1 MPLTDAKIRALHGKA
16 LKGEIVG
23 KAADGGGLNFQNG
36 KYWRM
41 SYRFDGK
48 QKTLALGVYPDI
60 SLKAAREAR
69 DKARTLLAQ
78 GIDPNE
84 QKKSR
89 RDEAERQQKEE
100 ARTFEFVA
108 REWFDKKT
116 RNLSPAYR
124 KQKLQRVEKH
134 LFPYIGRTPMATL
147 DLPEIVAALDHLR
160 DKPDMGK
167 RIAQIAGQ
175 ICRYARLMQYAKY
188 DVSAG
193 IVEAL
198 PDSPPTQHRAT
209 ITDPKEVGHLLRAID
224 SYNGDLSIRYA
235 LRILPYVFLRSKEL
249 RLAQWKEIDLEKGV
263 WLVPSH
269 HMKMKRPHVVPLS
282 KQVAALLQELYDWTG
297 HGELIFPSPFSN
309 TSPISDVGLLNAL
322 RRMGYG
328 REEMCVHGFRAMAST
343 LLNECGRYR
352 HDVIEAQ
359 LAHQEKNAVRNAYNH
374 AQYLP
379 ERKIMMQEW
388 ADWLD
393 EMRASEN

>member
-84 QKKSR
+84 QKKSK

-134 LFPYIGRTPMATL
+134 LFPHIGRTPMATL
-147 DLPEIVAALDHLR
+147 NLPEIVAALDHLR
-160 DKPDMGK
+160 DKP
-167 RIAQIAGQ
+167 
-175 ICRYARLMQYAKY
+175 
-188 DVSAG
+188 
-193 IVEAL
+193 
-198 PDSPPTQHRAT
+198 
-209 ITDPKEVGHLLRAID
+209 
-224 SYNGDLSIRYA
+224 
-235 LRILPYVFLRSKEL
+235 
-249 RLAQWKEIDLEKGV
+249 
-263 WLVPSH
+263 
-269 HMKMKRPHVVPLS
+269 
-282 KQVAALLQELYDWTG
+282 
-297 HGELIFPSPFSN
+297 
-309 TSPISDVGLLNAL
+309 
-322 RRMGYG
+322 
-328 REEMCVHGFRAMAST
+328 
-343 LLNECGRYR
+343 
-352 HDVIEAQ
+352 
-359 LAHQEKNAVRNAYNH
+359 
-374 AQYLP
+374 
-379 ERKIMMQEW
+379 EW
-388 ADWLD
+388 AS
-393 EMRASEN
+393 ASPKSPVRSAATLV